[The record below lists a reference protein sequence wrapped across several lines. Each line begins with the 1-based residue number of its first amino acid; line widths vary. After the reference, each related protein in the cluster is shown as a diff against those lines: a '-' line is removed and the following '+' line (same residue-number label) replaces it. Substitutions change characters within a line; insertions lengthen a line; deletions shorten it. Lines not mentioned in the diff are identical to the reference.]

1 MYCHGN
7 KKNNGTVN
15 QVKIYFFPQNWP
27 WTSTGKKSLPLEKNN
42 TDKTNKTAPSLSLG
56 TGIWTASTYMYVT
69 IRNRA
74 HLYIH
79 FVIRLRANLF
89 ELQSQK
95 ASKSELSFSE
105 RFFIPIHK
113 NSYGHK
119 SIMSKCGQMLESKSP
134 PSLPLPPGWSHIESK
149 GHVFSKTTID
159 LSKNMWQK
167 HVKPCSVL
175 RQATIKLCQFQYF
188 LMTNALK

>member
-7 KKNNGTVN
+7 KKKNGTVN

-56 TGIWTASTYMYVT
+56 TGIWTASTYVT

>member
-56 TGIWTASTYMYVT
+56 TGIWTASTYVT